1 MEKSTKKL
9 HTVGLIM
16 LAMTAIF
23 WGAGFV
29 LNAQLQ
35 ATSFVGAPAALN
47 AARFIGSAIILL
59 FIFIKKL
66 RLNKRV
72 LLFGVIG
79 GICLFAGFQLQ
90 LVGLSY
96 TTPAHCGFFTASYIV
111 FVPFIAWITYR
122 KRPEWIVFVGIGV
135 AIVGFII
142 LNINGQQDTAKNTLL
157 GDALTLGS
165 AIMFALQI
173 VWSDYAL
180 KKDVDYSNLT
190 FWQITFAGVLFVVY
204 SLIFES
210 KNYSIANFDFGYS
223 WWRLL
228 IVIFGGTAFA
238 YYAQTYAQRLCTP
251 TETSL
256 ILACESPIG
265 AIISV
270 IIGADTFSWTIV
282 VGGLFVLAAIVLVE
296 IVPMYLQKRKSNVTV
311 DASCNQDDSVKT
323 DDESQ
328 NE

>member
-1 MEKSTKKL
+1 MQRRKQ
-9 HTVGLIM
+9 HTIGLI
-16 LAMTAIF
+16 LLSMTALF

-35 ATSFVGAPAALN
+35 ATSFAGAPAALN

-59 FIFIKKL
+59 LVFIKKL
-66 RLNKRV
+66 KLNKRV
-72 LLFGVIG
+72 LLFGAVG
-79 GICLFAGFQLQ
+79 GIFLFAGFQLQ

-111 FVPFIAWITYR
+111 FVPFIAWIAYR
-122 KRPEWIVFVGIGV
+122 KRPEWVVFVGVSV

-142 LNINGQQDTAKNTLL
+142 LNLNGQQDTAKNTLL
-157 GDALTLGS
+157 GDALTLAS

-190 FWQITFAGVLFVVY
+190 FWQAAFAGALFVIY

-210 KNYSIANFDFGYS
+210 QNYNLANFDFGYS

-228 IVIFGGTAFA
+228 IVVFGGTAFA
-238 YYAQTYAQRLCTP
+238 YYAQSYAQRLCSP

-256 ILACESPIG
+256 ILACESPVG
-265 AIISV
+265 ATISI

-282 VGGLFVLAAIVLVE
+282 VGGLLVLAAIALVE
-296 IVPMYLQKRKSNVTV
+296 IIPLYMQKRKHG
-311 DASCNQDDSVKT
+311 DAVETPADEQNNRDNADDTSL
-323 DDESQ
+323 